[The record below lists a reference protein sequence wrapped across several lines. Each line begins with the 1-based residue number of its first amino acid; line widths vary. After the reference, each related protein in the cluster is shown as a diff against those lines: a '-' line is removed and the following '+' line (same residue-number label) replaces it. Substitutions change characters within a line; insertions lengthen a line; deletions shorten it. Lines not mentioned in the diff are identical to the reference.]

1 MNRPPGSMNR
11 PLVIGARGS
20 ELSQIQALQVGT
32 ALRARDPR
40 LQVHYAFSAAVAD
53 LAYGFEA
60 PRAEQI
66 EWNLGAINRRGGF
79 ALHLHEQ
86 LDAGVIDIAVHSWKD
101 LPLPDRPGSAVV
113 ATLNRADPR
122 DVLLMRSTSVSALRA
137 GEFAQRP
144 VRVLSCSARR
154 RVNLGPFLLW
164 ALPGSVSA
172 VTFVPV
178 RGDIERRLRTLL
190 AGEADAL
197 VIAKAALDRL
207 LDAPSPQF
215 DAVRARLRGLLAH
228 CRLMVTPLCINPA
241 APGQGALAIEI
252 ARNRTDL
259 RARLAEVND
268 PQSFALVR
276 RERARLA
283 ELGDDETPVGISAV
297 ALPFG
302 RVEYERGEH
311 AGRDLWRETLHRS
324 ETSLPRVSRDRLWR
338 GDRAEAD
345 PFVRERLPVTL
356 PAPADDT
363 ALLVARA
370 DALPPHWHPGD
381 GQLVWTAGLA
391 TWRRL
396 AARGVW
402 VAGCDESLG
411 ETAAQGARLLF
422 PQVKR
427 WLKLTHLGGH
437 RPPCGDTLGTYALRA
452 VREPMPVAGCSHFFW
467 HSGSQLRAYLERW
480 PGLRDAWH
488 GCGPGNTWL
497 QARELLP
504 AARLRRFL
512 GAEQFAAE
520 VTA

>member
-1 MNRPPGSMNR
+1 VNR

-20 ELSQIQALQVGT
+20 ELSQIQALQVGE
-32 ALRARDPR
+32 ALRAQDPR
-40 LQVHYAFSAAVAD
+40 LQVRYAFSAAVAD
-53 LAYGFEA
+53 VAYGFEP
-60 PRAEQI
+60 PRAERI
-66 EWNLGAINRRGGF
+66 DWNLGAINRRGGF

-86 LDAGVIDIAVHSWKD
+86 LDAGAIDIAVHSWKD
-101 LPLPDRPGSAVV
+101 LPLPDRAGSAVV
-113 ATLNRADPR
+113 ATLPRADPR
-122 DVLLMRSTSVSALRA
+122 DVLLMRHASVAALRA

-154 RVNLGPFLLW
+154 RVNLAPFLLW
-164 ALPGSVSA
+164 ALPGSVSS
-172 VTFVPV
+172 VDFVPV
-178 RGDIERRLRTLL
+178 RGDIERRLRTLFG
-190 AGEADAL
+190 GEADAL

-207 LDAPSPQF
+207 LDAPSPRF
-215 DAVRARLRGLLAH
+215 DAVRERIRGLLAQ
-228 CRLMVTPLCINPA
+228 CRLMVTPLGINPA
-241 APGQGALAIEI
+241 APGQGALAIEVRRDR
-252 ARNRTDL
+252 ADL
-259 RARLAEVND
+259 RSRLAQIND
-268 PQSFALVR
+268 PQSFELVR
-276 RERARLA
+276 RERVRLA

-311 AGRDLWRETLHRS
+311 AGRDLWRETLHRN
-324 ETSLPRVSRDRLWR
+324 EAPLPRAARGQLWR
-338 GDRAEAD
+338 GDRPEAD

-356 PAPADDT
+356 PAPPVDT

-370 DALPPHWHPGD
+370 DALPAHWHPDD
-381 GQLVWTAGLA
+381 GQLVWTAGLS

-422 PQVKR
+422 PQITR
-427 WLKLTHLGGH
+427 WLKLTHLEGH
-437 RPPCGDTLGTYALRA
+437 RPPRGDALGTYALRA
-452 VREPMPVAGCSHFFW
+452 VRDPLPVAGCSHFFW
-467 HSGSQLRAYLERW
+467 HSGSQLRVYLQRW

-488 GCGPGNTWL
+488 GCGPGNTWQ

-512 GAEQFAAE
+512 SAEQFATE
-520 VTA
+520 VAA